1 MIVHEDRQL
10 NTMPLRPL
18 GLSRRV
24 LRNFYQNECEVFVT
38 YGMPEGI
45 GKSAHT
51 NLALADIQ
59 GYIRERDPEKLQW
72 MKRKNAERPKD
83 TEIWKLDYEGAKP
96 FILYPPEEIVRVCR
110 EMLVKERREP
120 LLHWDD
126 GGTWLN
132 AMEYTDPFVIAF
144 MEYLPLARSNW
155 GAIDISTPVE
165 EWVLK
170 KLRTARGVV
179 HIEVIKTGGEQHIWK
194 PRRATAFKIERYIGG
209 GRKIY
214 YPRQWI
220 DNYPGIMDDEF
231 YHWYKPRRDKYTL
244 IATLRMEKALEKRKE
259 KGYNVEFDENV
270 LAEARQQ
277 IDRANDLSQDF
288 REVIAQ
294 VVPQE
299 H

>member
-1 MIVHEDRQL
+1 MIQHEDRQL
-10 NTMPLRPL
+10 NTMPFRPL
-18 GLSRRV
+18 GLTRRV
-24 LRNFYQNECEVFVT
+24 LRNFYNNECEVYVT

-51 NLALADIQ
+51 NLSLADIY
-59 GYIRERDPEKLQW
+59 GYMSEHDSEKVRY
-72 MKRKNAERPKD
+72 MKVKNNERPRD
-83 TEIWKLDYEGAKP
+83 TEIWKLDWERAKE
-96 FILYPPEEIVRVCR
+96 FIHYQPEDIVRLCR
-110 EMLVKERREP
+110 EMLVKGRREP

-155 GAIDISTPVE
+155 GGIDISTPVE

-179 HIEVIKTGGEQHIWK
+179 HIEIIKTGGDLNVWK
-194 PRRATAFKIERYIGG
+194 PRRATGYKIERYIG

-220 DNYPGIMDDEF
+220 DNYPGIMDDGF
-231 YHWYKPRRDKYTL
+231 YHWYKPRRDQYTL
-244 IATLRMEKALEKRKE
+244 IATLRMEKALAKRKE
-259 KGYNVEFDENV
+259 KGFNVAFDENV
-270 LAEARQQ
+270 LDEARRQ
-277 IDRANDLSQDF
+277 IEHANDLSQDF

-294 VVPQE
+294 ATPGE
-299 H
+299 R